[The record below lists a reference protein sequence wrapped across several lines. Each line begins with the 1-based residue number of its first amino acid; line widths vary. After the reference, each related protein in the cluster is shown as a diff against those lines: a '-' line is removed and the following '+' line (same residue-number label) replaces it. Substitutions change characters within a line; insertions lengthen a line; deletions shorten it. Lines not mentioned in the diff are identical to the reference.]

1 MSDNETVRALIAGW
15 FSGVGVAFITMAL
28 LLIVLV
34 RDPKWRARVAR
45 SNLKLP
51 LVGVI
56 ALNALML
63 FWTLVGLVFGALYLG
78 LGQPTFSITVSIITL
93 IATGGCFFVRG
104 VLDWTTH
111 IVLLTP
117 LILFGGLLPALAA
130 L

>member
-1 MSDNETVRALIAGW
+1 
-15 FSGVGVAFITMAL
+15 
-28 LLIVLV
+28 
-34 RDPKWRARVAR
+34 
-45 SNLKLP
+45 
-51 LVGVI
+51 
-56 ALNALML
+56 ML

-78 LGQPTFSITVSIITL
+78 LGQPTFSITISIITL

-104 VLDWTTH
+104 VLDWTTR